1 MVANIETHIAY
12 RCPECGQTIYAFVG
26 KFALS
31 ANLLRIKCSC
41 GNSALDINITN
52 DKKIRLSVPCIFCRK
67 SHSFVV
73 SESIFFGRDKFLL
86 NCPYAN
92 MDICFIGSKELIDA
106 EIERLKKSEAVKLA
120 QKEQRLMY
128 RKRKYL
134 ADLRW
139 LEKRGKALMAEGW
152 TADTLELLFR
162 DIPEVE
168 A

>member
-1 MVANIETHIAY
+1 MARKYT
-12 RCPECGQTIYAFVG
+12 PE
-26 KFALS
+26 
-31 ANLLRIKCSC
+31 
-41 GNSALDINITN
+41 
-52 DKKIRLSVPCIFCRK
+52 
-67 SHSFVV
+67 
-73 SESIFFGRDKFLL
+73 
-86 NCPYAN
+86 
-92 MDICFIGSKELIDA
+92 ELIDA

-162 DIPEVE
+162 DIPEVN